1 MNPFN
6 SRREFIRLLGL
17 SGLGLV
23 SGCCATA
30 KHITE
35 AGAALSA
42 GLLAEDPAAF
52 NNAALG
58 IPAIDAHTHFFN
70 ASDMQ
75 AAGYLSGPIAN
86 EGPESLRSLIDIL
99 HPVVELMARKFA
111 PSAYKEFHY
120 LESMDRELSG
130 LSRTDRLER
139 LDQSIIERKNEIANE
154 LFKRLQRTNFPET
167 FQSSMQNG
175 RFLIQGETRFSE
187 QSVRAAL
194 DYGLSQNN
202 LFNSTAAFEGP
213 DEDHP
218 AGLLAFVG
226 NLFHYRIENI
236 RIYQKAYTTGAGS
249 VRVAAACMAMDDF
262 DYWLD
267 GCDHPPSR
275 LHEQMLLTEKLA
287 KVSNGF
293 ILPLMAYN
301 PWSDLQSGGESLAL
315 VEQAISRHG
324 FVGVKLYPP
333 ICYLPMGDGDTPLKS
348 GWPTQEKLQ
357 PVLTEL
363 YKLCLDLDVP
373 VMAHANFSK
382 GAELV
387 CDDRSSPANWTNLVE
402 TPGFE
407 RLRINA
413 GHFGGNHKPPSAG
426 EQWSKDFVGVMKKAP
441 HFFADIGFWDA
452 LAAGN
457 SDVVNKL
464 TGLMQSDIGNG
475 QRAAERILFGTD
487 WFMTARLKNWPDYAG
502 NVHQQL
508 KSAGTTAADVERLM
522 YRNVLDLYGLT
533 QTAPGKN
540 RQRILDYYG
549 KKGIGADWLQLT

>member
-6 SRREFIRLLGL
+6 SRREFIKLLGL
-17 SGLGLV
+17 SGLGMV
-23 SGCCATA
+23 SGCCVTA
-30 KHITE
+30 KPITE
-35 AGAALSA
+35 TGAALSA
-42 GLLAEDPAAF
+42 GLLAEDFAAL
-52 NNAALG
+52 NAANLG
-58 IPAIDAHTHFFN
+58 IPAIDAHAHFFN

-75 AAGYLSGPIAN
+75 AAGFLSGPIAN
-86 EGPESLRSLIDIL
+86 EGPASLRPLIDIL
-99 HPVVELMARKFA
+99 HPVVEQMSRTFA

-120 LESMDRELSG
+120 LENLDLELSG

-139 LDQSIIERKNEIANE
+139 LDQSIIERKDEIANE

-167 FQSSMQNG
+167 FQTSMRNG
-175 RFLIQGETRFSE
+175 GFLIQREPRFSE
-187 QSVRAAL
+187 ESVRAAL
-194 DYGLSQNN
+194 DYGLSQND

-213 DEDHP
+213 DENHP

-249 VRVAAACMAMDDF
+249 VRVAAACMAMVDF

-275 LHEQMLLTEKLA
+275 LRDQMLLTEKLV
-287 KVSNGF
+287 KVSDGF

-301 PWSDLQSGGESLAL
+301 PWSDKKSGGESLAL

-333 ICYLPMGDGDTPLKS
+333 ICYKPMGEGDTPLKS
-348 GWPTQEKLQ
+348 GWPSQDELN
-357 PVLTEL
+357 PFLREL
-363 YKLCLDLDVP
+363 YKTCLDLDVP
-373 VMAHANFSK
+373 VMAHANFSM

-387 CDDRSSPANWTNLVE
+387 CNDRSSPANWTTLVE
-402 TPGFE
+402 IPGFE

-413 GHFGGNHKPPSAG
+413 GHFGGNHKRHSAA
-426 EQWSKDFVGVMKKAP
+426 EKWSSDFVGVMKKAP
-441 HFFADIGFWDA
+441 HFFADIGFWDE
-452 LAAGN
+452 LAAGK

-464 TGLMQSDIGNG
+464 MVLMQSDIGNG
-475 QRAAERILFGTD
+475 QRASERILFGTD
-487 WFMTARLKNWPDYAG
+487 WFMTARLKNWPDYAD
-502 NVHQQL
+502 NIYQHL
-508 KSAGTTAADVERLM
+508 KTAGITGADVERLM

-540 RQRILDYYG
+540 RQRIIDYYSRN
-549 KKGIGADWLQLT
+549 GISADWLQLT